1 MARETGKHADDDLLE
16 SFSLKTLAEE
26 DAAPLEE
33 HLLVCDMCRQ
43 RLSETDGYVSAM
55 RTAAARQR
63 AAGTSRRPARYAVLA
78 AAACLLLMA
87 GVEWQMRTRSG
98 TPVEIALSAVRGPEQ
113 VLRLPPG
120 RPIRMKL
127 DLDGVAAAPE
137 YWVEVVNAAGVRKWK
152 GELKASSQGAELL
165 MPDRLGA
172 GDYFVRLY
180 STTGELLREY
190 NLRIE
195 T

>member
-1 MARETGKHADDDLLE
+1 MAREIGKHVDDDLLE
-16 SFSLKTLAEE
+16 SISLKTLAEE

-98 TPVEIALSAVRGPEQ
+98 TPVEIALSAVRGP
-113 VLRLPPG
+113 
-120 RPIRMKL
+120 
-127 DLDGVAAAPE
+127 
-137 YWVEVVNAAGVRKWK
+137 
-152 GELKASSQGAELL
+152 
-165 MPDRLGA
+165 
-172 GDYFVRLY
+172 
-180 STTGELLREY
+180 
-190 NLRIE
+190 
-195 T
+195 